1 MVKQN
6 EALLQTKATTIHSL
20 YDAYAG
26 MLMGYIFEI
35 VKDKTLA
42 EEYLVKAFSSVNKQ
56 FNEINWSD
64 NKWCLLQRIAK
75 NELTEFYKA
84 LKDCDPPV
92 TAINTNSPNKYH
104 DRMTDEQKHIFC
116 NFYYNKR
123 TSAELSQE
131 LNKPEKLIRAQLKEA
146 FAVIKTSHDN

>member
-6 EALLQTKATTIHSL
+6 ETLLQTKATTIHGL
-20 YDAYAG
+20 YNVYAG

-42 EEYLVKAFSSVNKQ
+42 EEYLVKTFGSVNKQ

-64 NKWCLLQRIAK
+64 NKWCLLQRFAK
-75 NELTEFYKA
+75 NELAEFNKA
-84 LKDCDPPV
+84 LKDCDPPA
-92 TAINTNSPNKYH
+92 TITSPNSPNKYL
-104 DRMTDEQKHIFC
+104 DKMTDEQKHIFC

-131 LNKPEKLIRAQLKEA
+131 LKKPEKQIRELLKEA
-146 FAVIKTSHDN
+146 FVIIKTSHDN